1 MRIDLTNGETLWL
14 QGESVMIGNEFSNNE
29 DDCVYMERAVEVANG
44 ELMSKVKRLKL
55 ELTGALTELKA
66 MAVK

>member
-29 DDCVYMERAVEVANG
+29 DDCVYMERAVKIAN
-44 ELMSKVKRLKL
+44 
-55 ELTGALTELKA
+55 
-66 MAVK
+66 

>member
-29 DDCVYMERAVEVANG
+29 DDCVYMERATEVANG
-44 ELMSKVKRLKL
+44 ELMSKVKRLEL
-55 ELTGALTELKA
+55 ELTGALMELKA

>member
-44 ELMSKVKRLKL
+44 ELMNKVKRLEL
-55 ELTGALTELKA
+55 ELTGALMELKA